1 MSLAFPEFATSD
13 TLSPFRKDF
22 EPGASGVWAPLQVK
36 TLPAFT
42 FFNPPG
48 RYSWGQVQDEG
59 ALLTSL
65 SSLYILISPTTPG
78 IRIWGCQAGAE
89 AA

>member
-13 TLSPFRKDF
+13 TLSPFLKDF

-42 FFNPPG
+42 F
-48 RYSWGQVQDEG
+48 
-59 ALLTSL
+59 
-65 SSLYILISPTTPG
+65 
-78 IRIWGCQAGAE
+78 
-89 AA
+89 